1 MSDKCN
7 QGDAPTKGPMNTAA
21 WNRVVESADAYHAQQ
36 AGGIARVPPA
46 HGRNWH
52 SIVNLQN
59 QTGYDVRQGEVLEFD
74 ESPLDLPNNHEL
86 YLDGKTPDSFRTGW
100 GVALEP
106 MLHATSGPQNSA
118 PFLTNG
124 VCMAKVK
131 IRSESHGYAV
141 RMPDSRVLE
150 SSNYGPILIHHK
162 IPVDPEEESP
172 SLPEERDCLVELVK
186 QSRWFLALA
195 SSLNPGLYTPG
206 SSGSSQFHGFQY
218 LSPSSNVPFE
228 LDGDGYLV
236 VKELLWPCFINT
248 AISISVPYV
257 RNNWSQ
263 VTVYLQ
269 RETSPGSGTW
279 TQVGNYGTLFSA
291 WPDLPILSGGGGG
304 NATVCNLTTGIG
316 VGKDAKFRIRSD
328 VSYSGTAPQ
337 VNVSCPACTFF
348 YR

>member
-1 MSDKCN
+1 VEAADVYHLQQATGQANPVPRPHYNWHTIVQLQNDVGSDIRA
-7 QGDAPTKGPMNTAA
+7 GE
-21 WNRVVESADAYHAQQ
+21 VVEF
-36 AGGIARVPPA
+36 
-46 HGRNWH
+46 N
-52 SIVNLQN
+52 
-59 QTGYDVRQGEVLEFD
+59 
-74 ESPLDLPNNHEL
+74 ESPLDAPDNDSLWL
-86 YLDGKTPDSFRTGW
+86 KGLTPDTFRTGW
-100 GVALEP
+100 GIALEP
-106 MLHATSGPQNSA
+106 IKYNGTSPNLGPCQVTGA
-118 PFLTNG
+118 
-124 VCMAKVK
+124 CMAKVK

-141 RMPDSRVLE
+141 RAPYSRVLE
-150 SSNYGPILIHHK
+150 SSTHGPVLIHHK
-162 IPVDPEEESP
+162 IPVDPEVEEP
-172 SLPEERDCLVELVK
+172 ELPEERDCLVEIVK
-186 QSRWFLALA
+186 QPLWFLQIA

-218 LSPSSNVPFE
+218 LSPSSHVPFE

-316 VGKDAKFRIRSD
+316 VAKDSKFRIRSD